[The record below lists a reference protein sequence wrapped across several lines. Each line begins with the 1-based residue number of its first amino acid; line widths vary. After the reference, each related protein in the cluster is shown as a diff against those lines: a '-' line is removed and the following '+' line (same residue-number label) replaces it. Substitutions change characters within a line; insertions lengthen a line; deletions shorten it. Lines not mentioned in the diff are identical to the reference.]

1 MVIELLLPYK
11 RYKKEYDT
19 ERMINMRISA
29 DIGYNTTNFI
39 GDACEGSFLSTI
51 KEKTHEL
58 ETAKYVVEYNNK
70 TYLIGNIDGF
80 TSTEQSREKD
90 AIFHIC
96 LYTAI
101 AAGMKTSIDN
111 NIRIVTGLPAQFFAE
126 QKTSLIRAL
135 EGRKVFLK
143 LNGEAR
149 HFTINKV
156 VVFPQSAGLFLY
168 DKNLVEKDT
177 LVVDIGGG
185 TLDIAYMSQGQFKEA
200 KTYPLGVNCTY
211 DNLLQELSKY
221 GVNYSNRMK
230 AEEII
235 HDKTIYV
242 EGKEINVSKDIDNC
256 LSFRAKEIL
265 NTIKQAFP
273 EQSKYSRWIFI
284 GGGALLLKKYLGE
297 YKVLDDAQMINVKTY
312 DIIGKTKNV

>member
-1 MVIELLLPYK
+1 
-11 RYKKEYDT
+11 
-19 ERMINMRISA
+19 MRISA

-39 GDACEGSFLSTI
+39 GESTEGCFLSTI

-58 ETAKYVVEYNNK
+58 ETAKYIVEYNNK
-70 TYLIGNIDGF
+70 IYLVGNNDGF

-90 AIFHIC
+90 LIFHIC

-101 AAGMKTSIDN
+101 AASMTNNVDN
-111 NIRIVTGLPAQFFAE
+111 NVRLVTGLPAQFFAE
-126 QKTSLIRAL
+126 QKNSLIKAL
-135 EGRKVFLK
+135 EGRKIFLK
-143 LNGEAR
+143 LNGETKN
-149 HFTINKV
+149 FTITRV
-156 VVFPQSAGLFLY
+156 IVFPQSAGLFLY
-168 DKNLVEKDT
+168 DKVLVEKDT

-185 TLDIAYMSQGQFKEA
+185 TVDITYMSQGQFKEA
-200 KTYPLGVNCTY
+200 KTYPLGVNSTY

-235 HDKTIYV
+235 ADKVIYV
-242 EGKEINVSKDIDNC
+242 DGKEVDIKRDIDSV
-256 LSFRAKEIL
+256 LSLRAKEVL

-284 GGGALLLKKYLGE
+284 GGGALLLKNYLSD
-297 YKVLDDAQMINVKTY
+297 YKVLDNAQMINVKIY
-312 DIIGKTKNV
+312 DIIGKSKNV